1 MKRALLVGEV
11 WASRKVE
18 ALAGCSLKLVVETAS
33 SEAAQ
38 AADATPLLY
47 GQLVVAIDTLDGR
60 LGQQVLVAYG
70 SGARNVIKPGPDN
83 RAILA
88 DAAVA
93 LLLDSE

>member
-1 MKRALLVGEV
+1 MKRGLLVGEV

-18 ALAGCSLKLVVETAS
+18 ALAGRSLKLVVETANS
-33 SEAAQ
+33 DAGQ
-38 AADATPLLY
+38 AGDATPLHY
-47 GQLVVAIDTLDGR
+47 GELVVAIDTLDGR
-60 LGQQVLVAYG
+60 LGQQVLLAYG